1 MSTPKRHSYPWY
13 VSDWWNSETRAK
25 FSPAQRGLFRD
36 LLDLCYMHG
45 SIPSDRRAIS
55 RLLGCDG
62 RAISQLIDSVLVSF
76 YLRPDGRYGHKR
88 CDEIL
93 DKLHSFQ
100 EVQKKNANKRWE
112 NEKDAV
118 AVPARASTTS
128 TTTYSSTSTN
138 KTPIVPF
145 EGTLEFFRTLGWK
158 GIRETSDKACSAI
171 ADLPEKPFLDCDP
184 TDLESPAMIHHRLGW
199 FEDFWALYWRLV
211 DKKKARI
218 AYFKRVLNVETHE
231 AILDA
236 VQAQSAEMLAKEEKF
251 RPHPTTW
258 LNGERWNDQP
268 AADEDL
274 FGMEAASGGVH

>member
-1 MSTPKRHSYPWY
+1 
-13 VSDWWNSETRAK
+13 
-25 FSPAQRGLFRD
+25 
-36 LLDLCYMHG
+36 
-45 SIPSDRRAIS
+45 
-55 RLLGCDG
+55 
-62 RAISQLIDSVLVSF
+62 
-76 YLRPDGRYGHKR
+76 
-88 CDEIL
+88 
-93 DKLHSFQ
+93 LHSFQ